1 MRHHNGRY
9 FEAEQDIVFR
19 SVVTKR
25 GADSLCGQRL
35 TLTDTLIEKMNP
47 KNFAKAGLVAALVA
61 ATNASFAGPD
71 NMVVAV
77 QQLSLKASTTTRSI
91 AWLTPSTRR

>member
-1 MRHHNGRY
+1 MPQIHLFCTLFSSFLPLSSFCYRSVKNLSQNCHEAVRFDLDNVRHHNGRY

-35 TLTDTLIEKMNP
+35 TLTD
-47 KNFAKAGLVAALVA
+47 A
-61 ATNASFAGPD
+61 
-71 NMVVAV
+71 
-77 QQLSLKASTTTRSI
+77 
-91 AWLTPSTRR
+91 